1 MILSRL
7 LSNLRRDARGVATI
21 ELAIFA
27 PILATLVIGV
37 VDMSMAVARKLSI
50 EQAAQR
56 SIEKVMQTTG
66 TATPDETIIAEAAD
80 QANVPAENITVTYR
94 LECDDIH
101 VPDYS
106 QKCDEGEI
114 EARYLEVQVVD
125 AYDPMFSVHFGG
137 IGADGKYHMS
147 ATAGMRIQ

>member
-1 MILSRL
+1 MNLSRL
-7 LSNLRRDARGVATI
+7 FSDFRRDKRGVATI

-66 TATPDETIIAEAAD
+66 TSTPDDTIIAEASA
-80 QANVPAENITVTYR
+80 QAGVPAENVTVSYR
-94 LECDDIH
+94 LECDDVH
-101 VPDYS
+101 VADYS
-106 QKCDEGEI
+106 EKCDEGEI
-114 EARYLEVQVVD
+114 EARYLEVQVID
-125 AYDPMFSVHFGG
+125 AYDPMFSYHFGG
-137 IGADGKYHMS
+137 IAEDGKYHMS